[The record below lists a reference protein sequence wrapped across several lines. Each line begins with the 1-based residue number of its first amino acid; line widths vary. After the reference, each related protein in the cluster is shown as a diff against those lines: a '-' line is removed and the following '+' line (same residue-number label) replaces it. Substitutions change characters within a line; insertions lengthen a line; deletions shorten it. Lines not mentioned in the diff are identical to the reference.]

1 MGDAFLR
8 PFRHRD
14 DGTIAV
20 QLSGTERQLLS
31 SLLGELRERLD
42 DDGEGLTE
50 PGFERLFPVVHPEDP
65 DAEAE
70 WARLVHDELRQSQVA
85 SADLVT
91 DTLQAETVTADQL
104 GAWLQSINALR
115 LVLGTRIGVEE
126 DREAFD
132 PDAPDAPAWIAYDW
146 LTQLCDGAVQ
156 ALRPSL
162 PDELG

>member
-1 MGDAFLR
+1 M
-8 PFRHRD
+8 
-14 DGTIAV
+14 
-20 QLSGTERQLLS
+20 SGTPLFAFA
-31 SLLGELRERLD
+31 
-42 DDGEGLTE
+42 GLWE
-50 PGFERLFPVVHPEDP
+50 PGSFSILTVEACPLVAKIHDRMPAILTP

-132 PDAPDAPAWIAYDW
+132 PDAPDAPAAE
-146 LTQLCDGAVQ
+146 A
-156 ALRPSL
+156 
-162 PDELG
+162 PDPTPTADEAPAPAAAESATAP